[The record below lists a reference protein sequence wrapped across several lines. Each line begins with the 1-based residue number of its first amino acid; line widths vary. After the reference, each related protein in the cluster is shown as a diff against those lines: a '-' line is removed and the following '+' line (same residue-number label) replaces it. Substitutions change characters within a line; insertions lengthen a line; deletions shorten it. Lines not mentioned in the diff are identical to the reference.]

1 MVQPQSTSKF
11 ANYNMNDYWPH
22 SIVSLNAIYTILN
35 FNYCSTCILII
46 LTHCHF
52 VSCVLKSMI
61 NSGGSRIL
69 KGGFRCPECFL
80 LRSCAHTWP
89 ATHARKTKGT
99 PAGSATDE
107 NIKLLCMNRASSCPV
122 LIVEPADMNYARL
135 FVNCLLSSSLTLALS
150 LPFRCDHWVFN
161 SRMGFSWKWNISY
174 SNTYNISPHS
184 TECNHSMQCD
194 CNRWNCHR

>member
-1 MVQPQSTSKF
+1 
-11 ANYNMNDYWPH
+11 
-22 SIVSLNAIYTILN
+22 
-35 FNYCSTCILII
+35 
-46 LTHCHF
+46 
-52 VSCVLKSMI
+52 MI

-107 NIKLLCMNRASSCPV
+107 SIKLLCMNRASSCPV
-122 LIVEPADMNYARL
+122 LIVEPVDMNYTRL
-135 FVNCLLSSSLTLALS
+135 FVNCLMSASLTLALS

-174 SNTYNISPHS
+174 IAIRIIFHHIPQNVIIQCNVTVIDETATGKHNIMP
-184 TECNHSMQCD
+184 
-194 CNRWNCHR
+194 RLLHRMVYRIF